1 MSYIY
6 FQSIIHIVTTLIFQ
20 HTHDIF
26 LKSTMYVC
34 FSLGDIVSFSIY
46 ISIYIY
52 NFMFA
57 DINTYVYIYN
67 TKTSMLGG
75 VLTE

>member
-46 ISIYIY
+46 IYKYIYI
-52 NFMFA
+52 
-57 DINTYVYIYN
+57 
-67 TKTSMLGG
+67 
-75 VLTE
+75 